1 MAKKLEP
8 LGSRILIKPVKV
20 QEKTKSG
27 LFLPDLVKEVP
38 QEGTVIAVGPG
49 RRNEKGQRIP
59 IEIKAGDHVIY
70 AKFSG
75 TQYQDEAQDYDLIDD
90 SQILAK
96 LE

>member
-38 QEGTVIAVGPG
+38 QEGTVVAVGPG
-49 RRNEKGQRIP
+49 RRNEKGARVP
-59 IEIKAGDHVIY
+59 IEIKTGDRVIY

-75 TQYQDEAQDYDLIDD
+75 TQYQDEAQDYYLIDD

>member
-8 LGSRILIKPVKV
+8 LGSRILIKPVKI

-49 RRNEKGQRIP
+49 RRNDKGLRIP
-59 IEIKAGDHVIY
+59 VEIKTGDHVIY

-75 TQYQDEAQDYDLIDD
+75 TQYQDEAQDYYLIDD

>member
-75 TQYQDEAQDYDLIDD
+75 TQYQDEAQDYYLIDD